1 MAKLKKAAAIKYN
14 VSTENAPKVIAKG
27 KGYVAEA
34 ILKRGADSDIPV
46 YQDERLVEQ
55 LERLELG
62 TEIPPYLYDLVAQVL
77 VFIAKMDQ
85 KKSFK

>member
-1 MAKLKKAAAIKYN
+1 MTQSKTKKAAALKYN
-14 VSTENAPKVIAKG
+14 SATENAPKVIAKG
-27 KGYVAEA
+27 KGYVADA
-34 ILKRGADSDIPV
+34 ILKRGEEANIPV
-46 YQDERLVEQ
+46 YQDARLVDQ

-85 KKSFK
+85 KK

>member
-1 MAKLKKAAAIKYN
+1 MMAKVKKAAAIKYN
-14 VSTENAPKVIAKG
+14 SATESAPKVIAKG

-34 ILKRGADSDIPV
+34 ILKRGEASEIPV

-62 TEIPPYLYDLVAQVL
+62 AEIPPYLYDLVAQVL
-77 VFIAKMDQ
+77 VFIARMDQ
-85 KKSFK
+85 KR

>member
-1 MAKLKKAAAIKYN
+1 MARLKKAAALKYN
-14 VSTENAPKVIAKG
+14 PDAQDAPKVVAMG

-34 ILKRGADSDIPV
+34 ILKRGSESNIPV
-46 YQDERLVEQ
+46 YEDERLVEQ

-62 TEIPPYLYDLVAQVL
+62 AEIPPYLYDLVAQVL

-85 KKSFK
+85 KK

>member
-1 MAKLKKAAAIKYN
+1 MAKVKKAAAIKYN
-14 VSTENAPKVIAKG
+14 STTENAPKVIAKG

-34 ILKRGADSDIPV
+34 ILKRGEESEIPV

-62 TEIPPYLYDLVAQVL
+62 AEIPPYLYDLVAQVL
-77 VFIAKMDQ
+77 VFIARMDQ
-85 KKSFK
+85 KR

>member
-1 MAKLKKAAAIKYN
+1 MAQTKKAAAIKYN
-14 VSTENAPKVIAKG
+14 YETEDAPKIIAKG
-27 KGYVAEA
+27 KGYVADA
-34 ILKRGADSDIPV
+34 ILKRGEEAHIPV
-46 YQDERLVEQ
+46 YQDARLVEQ

-85 KKSFK
+85 KK

>member
-14 VSTENAPKVIAKG
+14 SETENAPKVIAKG

-34 ILKRGADSDIPV
+34 ILKRGEAYDIPV

-62 TEIPPYLYDLVAQVL
+62 AEIPPYLYDLVAQVL
-77 VFIAKMDQ
+77 VFIARMDQ
-85 KKSFK
+85 RK